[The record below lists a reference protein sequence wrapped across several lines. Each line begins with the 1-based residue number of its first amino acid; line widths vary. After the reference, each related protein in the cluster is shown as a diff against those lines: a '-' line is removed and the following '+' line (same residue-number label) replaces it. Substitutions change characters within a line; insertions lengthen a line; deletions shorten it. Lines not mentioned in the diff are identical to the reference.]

1 MRLHRCTGDDRCLRS
16 TRGFAGSIRKDYDR
30 YIVPLI
36 FEGYAQDIVR
46 RAAEIAPRSGGNSG
60 RQRCGDSSAGAGA
73 RPGATYVV
81 TDLNQPMLDY
91 AAAQQGADR
100 RISWST
106 ADAQGLPVRRCCL

>member
-1 MRLHRCTGDDRCLRS
+1 MSEVDT
-16 TRGFAGSIRKDYDR
+16 GFAGSIPEDYDR

-46 RAAEIAPRSGGNSG
+46 RAAEIAPRSVLETAAGSG
-60 RQRCGDSSAGAGA
+60 VVTRALAPA
-73 RPGATYVV
+73 LPPGATYVV

-106 ADAQGLPVRRCCL
+106 ADAQALPVRRCCL